1 MNELNV
7 VFFAS
12 LKETLGIEQY
22 VFAGHLPMT
31 VKELKMQLAKL
42 LKNGDALL
50 DKGIQSSIDF
60 EFARDGN
67 IVNEGAKEVA
77 FFPPVTGG

>member
-12 LKETLGIEQY
+12 LKEALGIERY
-22 VFAGHLPMT
+22 VLEGDLPMT
-31 VKELKMQLAKL
+31 IKELKAQLANL
-42 LKNGDALL
+42 LRNGDALL

-60 EFARDGN
+60 EFARDGD
-67 IVNEGAKEVA
+67 IVKQGTKEVA